1 VCGIKNDFLHVVL
14 PFSMSVRSSRTAKI
28 TNKAM
33 AATIGMIIAER
44 SAPFI
49 FFGPDP

>member
-1 VCGIKNDFLHVVL
+1 
-14 PFSMSVRSSRTAKI
+14 MKI

-44 SAPFI
+44 SALSI
-49 FFGPDP
+49 FFGPDS